1 MTRKVPVSIAFA
13 TVCALLLG
21 GCGTDSPSSQSVTG
35 GSSADG
41 GVEVDSNREDGP
53 PKVMISE
60 INYHDISDDDAQ
72 DFIELHNVSED
83 AVSLNGWCIGG
94 VDLCFPEEAR
104 IEAGAF
110 LVVRGSEFG
119 GRLGNNSET
128 IELRD
133 DDGKVVDVITYGS
146 TFPWPSST
154 DGAGDSLHRIVVSQA
169 ANDPSAWVADVPSP
183 GVSYNAMT
191 RTTARNEVTVVIN
204 EINYHPADDNPAE
217 EFIELVNVSNSIV
230 SLAGWCLP
238 EVQVCFDATTT
249 LAPGQIRDVRGFATN
264 ELSNKWGVI
273 RLVDSNGVEQDA
285 LRYEDRGVWPALADG
300 HGYSLQRRDPL
311 LYAHVPSNW
320 EAVVPT
326 PGIDDGIVQAG
337 YIASFDAVSHTAH
350 PTPEQPITVTSLA
363 RDADAVTLSY
373 KINFDKDIAI
383 PMTQQ
388 SDGRWS
394 ADIPAQPAGTLVR
407 YRLIGTS
414 SFGEGTWPRQGD
426 GMNYHGTVVQSQ
438 AESQLP
444 RLQWFVTEKSY
455 DKIYYD
461 RDLYGD
467 NGYPTVIAYNGEVFD
482 NALMRIRGNQSRLNE
497 KRKWKIVLPPGYE
510 WDMGGLLED
519 PVNEF
524 ALNSAVTDKSF
535 VREILTSE
543 LQTLGGGIGQQIFPV
558 RFEKNNEF
566 YGLYLY
572 QEQPDGQW
580 RDKHGFSD
588 DVIAFKSDLRATLNS
603 DQLDKPDK
611 ELQLR
616 YQRQTQ
622 DYIDN
627 VDEIRQLI
635 RQVNNGNQSE
645 LLAFAYKHLDIPQ
658 IIEAIATMRVAQHLE
673 WEHKNHMLLYDPAD
687 EKWRLIPIDFDL
699 NFGRRF
705 VSGCNAFCEEV
716 NASGYMEYME
726 ANRLARIFLKNP
738 EFRKMLDRRTKTLAD
753 AFLAEGKVEARIV
766 ELEQLLR
773 DDAARDRKIWYTYG
787 EQQSMQRGQEILI
800 NQYFVPKRKLFLG
813 PKSSRLPGPQKDPV
827 AYTLNESE
835 GVRITSTDN
844 VAIDISGVQLPSLGA
859 VVPAGTVLLPGQTAV
874 FTSQR
879 TPRPATLA
887 PNDIHVWVGVSK

>member
-1 MTRKVPVSIAFA
+1 MSSLIFGA
-13 TVCALLLG
+13 
-21 GCGTDSPSSQSVTG
+21 CGTDS
-35 GSSADG
+35 GSSDSTG
-41 GVEVDSNREDGP
+41 PTPVGTDDTESGVQRPDGP
-53 PKVMISE
+53 FEVIINE
-60 INYHDISDDDAQ
+60 INYHDISDDDAR
-72 DFIELHNVSED
+72 DFIELHNAGGD
-83 AVSLNGWCIGG
+83 DVSLDGWCIGG
-94 VDLCFPEEAR
+94 VDYCFPEIAR
-104 IEAGAF
+104 IDSGGF
-110 LVVRGSEFG
+110 LVVMGAEFG

-133 DDGKVVDVITYGS
+133 DNDKVVDLVTYGS
-146 TFPWPSST
+146 TAPWPLSA
-154 DGAGDSLHRIVVSQA
+154 DGAGDSLHRVVGAQPA
-169 ANDPSAWVADVPSP
+169 DNASAWVADVPSP
-183 GVSYNAMT
+183 GVAYNEAV
-191 RTTARNEVTVVIN
+191 RTTARTGVSVVVN

-217 EFIELVNVSNSIV
+217 EFIELLNVSNTPI
-230 SLAGWCLP
+230 SLAGWCVP

-249 LAPGQIRDVRGFATN
+249 LAPGQTREVREFPSG
-264 ELSNKWGVI
+264 ELSNKRGVL
-273 RLVDSNGVEQDA
+273 RLVDANGVVQDA
-285 LRYEDRGVWPALADG
+285 LRYEDRGTWPALADG

-311 LYAHVPSNW
+311 LFGHVPSNW
-320 EAVVPT
+320 EAAVPT
-326 PGIDDGIVQAG
+326 PGTDDGVSQSG
-337 YIASFDAVSHTAH
+337 YMASFESVTHTMH
-350 PTPEQPITVTSLA
+350 PTPDQPITVSGFM
-363 RDADAVTLSY
+363 RDGNAVSLSY
-373 KINFDKDIAI
+373 KVNFEKDIVV

-388 SDGRWS
+388 ADGQWRV
-394 ADIPAQPAGTLVR
+394 DIPPQVAGTLVR
-407 YRLIGTS
+407 YRLVGS
-414 SFGEGTWPRQGD
+414 SGAGEGTWPRQGD
-426 GMNYHGTVVQSQ
+426 GMKYHGTVVQSP

-444 RLQWFVTEKSY
+444 RLQWFVTDKSY
-455 DKIYYD
+455 NKIYYD

-510 WDMGGLLED
+510 WDMGGLLEN

-543 LQTLGGGIGQQIFPV
+543 LQTLGGGIGQQIFPL

-580 RDKHGFSD
+580 RDKFGFSD
-588 DVIAFKSDLRATLNS
+588 KVVAFKSDLRATLNP
-603 DQLDKPDK
+603 DQLDMPDK
-611 ELQLR
+611 ELKLR

-622 DYIDN
+622 DYVDN

-635 RQVNNGNQSE
+635 RQVNNGNDSE
-645 LLAFAYKHLDIPQ
+645 LTAFAYKHLDLPQ

-687 EKWRLIPIDFDL
+687 EKWRLVPIDFDL
-699 NFGRRF
+699 NFGRRY
-705 VSGCNAFCEEV
+705 VTGCNAFCEEV
-716 NASGYMEYME
+716 DASGYTDYME
-726 ANRLARIFLKNP
+726 SNRLARIILKRQ
-738 EFRKMLDRRTKTLAD
+738 EFRTMVDRRTKTLAD
-753 AFLAEGKVEARIV
+753 AFLAEGKVEARIA

-827 AYTLNESE
+827 SYAVTE
-835 GVRITSTDN
+835 GDGIRITNTDN
-844 VAIDISGVQLPSLGA
+844 VAIDISGVELTSLGA

-879 TPRPATLA
+879 TPRPASLA
-887 PNDIHVWVGVSK
+887 ANDLHVWVGVSR